1 MKSSLR
7 IAEIHINNKF
17 LNTIDEYRIIIIEI
31 EKFDYKIIDYN
42 NLWRYDIVV
51 KGGYKHENYRM

>member
-7 IAEIHINNKF
+7 IAEIHISNKIF
-17 LNTIDEYRIIIIEI
+17 NIIDGCRTIIIKIEN
-31 EKFDYKIIDYN
+31 FDDKIIDYN

-51 KGGYKHENYRM
+51 KGGLQT

>member
-7 IAEIHINNKF
+7 IAEIHISNKIF
-17 LNTIDEYRIIIIEI
+17 NIIDGYRTIIIKI

-51 KGGYKHENYRM
+51 KGGYKHENCRM